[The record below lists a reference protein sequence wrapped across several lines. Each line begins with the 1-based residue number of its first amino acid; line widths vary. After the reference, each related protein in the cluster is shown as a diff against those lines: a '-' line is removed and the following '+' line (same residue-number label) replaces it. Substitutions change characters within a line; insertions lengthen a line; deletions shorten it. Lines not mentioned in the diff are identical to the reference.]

1 MTTDDRTAEI
11 LRHAKRQTEALFLLI
26 GHVLAPSE
34 VSRKALEEAHYRL
47 GEAMGL
53 SEEQSRI
60 PPRGP

>member
-1 MTTDDRTAEI
+1 MTDDETTKI
-11 LRHAKRQTEALFLLI
+11 LRHVERQTEALFLLI
-26 GHVLAPSE
+26 EHVLDPSE
-34 VSRKALEEAHYRL
+34 VSRKALEHAHYRL